1 MGLLAVAGDDPE
13 PSRVVFQF
21 KCTRNFWQKTNHIH
35 TQAERSCRK
44 LWGSR
49 WTFIHKIDISQRIS
63 TLFVQENRIF
73 LAMHAL
79 MENSRALLELE
90 LWHSKRQVKRRKGY
104 YLFVQERDGYNKSR
118 IYESFLLLS
127 PSFAC
132 GWWDVTWFCWGRRTA
147 LNHLPPHNIM
157 TMIA

>member
-13 PSRVVFQF
+13 PSWVVLQF

-35 TQAERSCRK
+35 T
-44 LWGSR
+44 SR
-49 WTFIHKIDISQRIS
+49 EELPKAMRVAMDVYSQDWHLS
-63 TLFVQENRIF
+63 TNFDFVCPEKQNF
-73 LAMHAL
+73 LGNACFDGKF
-79 MENSRALLELE
+79 ESSRCDTASDK
-90 LWHSKRQVKRRKGY
+90 WNGRKGY
-104 YLFVQERDGYNKSR
+104 YLFAQERDGYNKSR

-132 GWWDVTWFCWGRRTA
+132 GWWDVTWSCWGRRKA